1 MVSGNAVGAGRGI
14 AERHALRLV
23 SGAKRRE
30 IHALAEKEAART
42 LDGSNLCDSHGG
54 RQIGENRPGEAGWE
68 GPTAAVIWCD
78 TRPAGRLARTA
89 FEAARRA
96 MRHHPAMDRSRT
108 LALLGEHKPV
118 LAERFGVT
126 RLALFGSVA
135 RGTAQPGSDLDVL
148 VDFDG
153 VPTARRYFGVQF
165 YLEDLFGLDVD
176 LVTADALRPRLRP
189 YVERDAVD
197 V

>member
-1 MVSGNAVGAGRGI
+1 MSYDAAAQCLHVGSGRIEPVPATVWRYEVSGKTVFD
-14 AERHALRLV
+14 V
-23 SGAKRRE
+23 
-30 IHALAEKEAART
+30 AA
-42 LDGSNLCDSHGG
+42 
-54 RQIGENRPGEAGWE
+54 
-68 GPTAAVIWCD
+68 
-78 TRPAGRLARTA
+78 
-89 FEAARRA
+89 RA
-96 MRHHPAMDRSRT
+96 MRHHPGMDRSRT

-118 LAERFGVT
+118 LVERFGVT

-135 RGTAQPGSDLDVL
+135 RGTAQPGSDIDVL

-153 VPTARRYFGVQF
+153 VPTARRVFGVQF

-176 LVTADALRPRLRP
+176 LVTADALRLRLRP